1 MYPDRLDDPH
11 WIQTYSGRRF
21 WVLAPH
27 ADDVDIRDIAHH
39 LSLICR
45 FTGACKYHYSV
56 AQHSLLVSELVP
68 DDCQLWA
75 LLHDAAEAYLS
86 DVARPVKYQL
96 GINLIEGPIL
106 RAVAEKFGLDWP
118 MPDEVHYADQIAL
131 ATERRDLMK
140 LCSWEWSQT
149 KRVIPDLARIVRM
162 GMTEAEGLFLKR
174 YRELTEKGS

>member
-68 DDCQLWA
+68 DDCRLWA

-86 DVARPVKYQL
+86 DVARPVRRQL
-96 GINLIEGPIL
+96 GIDHIEAPIL
-106 RAVAEKFGLDWP
+106 YAIAEKFELDWP
-118 MPDEVHYADQIAL
+118 MPEEVHCADQIAL
-131 ATERRDLMK
+131 ATERRDLMNPCK
-140 LCSWEWSQT
+140 FQWGQIKGVAPDPRRIMPMSSIQAKEDFLDIFNMLT
-149 KRVIPDLARIVRM
+149 K
-162 GMTEAEGLFLKR
+162 GQ
-174 YRELTEKGS
+174 